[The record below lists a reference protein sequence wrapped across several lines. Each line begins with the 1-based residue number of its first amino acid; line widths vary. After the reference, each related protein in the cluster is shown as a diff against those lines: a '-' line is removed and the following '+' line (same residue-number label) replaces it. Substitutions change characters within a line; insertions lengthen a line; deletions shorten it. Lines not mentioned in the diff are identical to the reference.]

1 MFLSVKANTIVNS
14 SAVLTKFS
22 RMTQGAALGLRFSQA
37 LYLVKFLADFL
48 FLIQDSHQLQAA
60 VVSLSACTV
69 PARTPIGSLVIE

>member
-14 SAVLTKFS
+14 SAVLIKFS

-60 VVSLSACTV
+60 VVSLHVLSPQDTNWQS
-69 PARTPIGSLVIE
+69 GH